1 MQTVIVF
8 TLFFST
14 FAFLQMSLLTVVYY
28 AVLIASLGH
37 SLILSLRYYSQF
49 TSVHTMVGKWY
60 ILHACICV
68 IGCISYSVV
77 KCSVL
82 LVP

>member
-49 TSVHTMVGKWY
+49 ISVHTMV
-60 ILHACICV
+60 
-68 IGCISYSVV
+68 
-77 KCSVL
+77 
-82 LVP
+82 